1 MLRLALDLLTRSK
14 ASLQTH
20 NHNPTHRSKSSA
32 HFCLRTYMRPKRITG
47 NDVPKIVYDLTPGIT
62 TYCILQKNVP
72 VFFYKDCVRSGT
84 EANQTFHGMT
94 SQEVHL
100 PSIIMTMNIASSS
113 IYHVALCPREIIQK
127 WSFQRLKNVLH

>member
-1 MLRLALDLLTRSK
+1 
-14 ASLQTH
+14 
-20 NHNPTHRSKSSA
+20 
-32 HFCLRTYMRPKRITG
+32 MRPKRITG